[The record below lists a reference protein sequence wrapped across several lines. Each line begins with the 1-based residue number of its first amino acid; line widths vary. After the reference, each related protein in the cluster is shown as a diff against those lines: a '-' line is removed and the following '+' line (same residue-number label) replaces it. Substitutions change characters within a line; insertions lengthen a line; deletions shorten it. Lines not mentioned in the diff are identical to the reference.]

1 MNQFPDAPSL
11 LKKLLTY
18 ADEKRS
24 AVQAPVFGVTAVRD
38 VPYLTDNRKVHLM
51 DIYFPA
57 HFEGSLPTIL
67 DIHGGAWVHGSK
79 ELNRNYGMYLASKGF
94 AVVNIN
100 YTLAE
105 DNDLR
110 TQVEDINCCLHWIA
124 RNKELYPLDN
134 RTLFLCGDSAGAHL
148 ALLSYLAN
156 ENETLRRIYKLEKAD
171 ISVKAFGLSCPVTDL
186 HIFTDS
192 HLPPMREFCKRL
204 FGKDF
209 RNSPYL
215 YCASIQDVLRTSTPL
230 PPVWM
235 LSSKEDFFSR
245 ASLGLD
251 HLLTKRN
258 VEHTFRYLAK
268 GKDHPLSHVFNV
280 LFPEYAE
287 SLQVNNEMLDF
298 FCAQL

>member
-1 MNQFPDAPSL
+1 MNHFPDAPEL

-18 ADEKRS
+18 GDEKRN
-24 AVQAPVFGVTAVRD
+24 AVQAPVFGVNVQQD

-51 DIYFPA
+51 DIYHPA
-57 HFEGSLPTIL
+57 HMHGSFPTIL
-67 DIHGGAWVHGSK
+67 VIHGDAWVHGSK

-100 YTLAE
+100 YTLAQ

-110 TQVEDINCCLHWIA
+110 TQVEDINCCMHWIA
-124 RNKELYPLDN
+124 RNKEKYHLDN

-148 ALLSYLAN
+148 ALLSYLV
-156 ENETLRRIYKLEKAD
+156 NETDTLRTIYKLEKAD

-186 HIFTDS
+186 HIFTNS
-192 HLPPMREFCKRL
+192 PLPPMRVFCKRL
-204 FGKDF
+204 FGKDYHS
-209 RNSPYL
+209 SPYL
-215 YCASIQDVLRTSTPL
+215 YCSCIQDVLRTSTPL

-235 LSSKEDFFSR
+235 LSSEEDFFAK
-245 ASLGLD
+245 ASMRLD

-258 VEHTFRYLAK
+258 VEHIFRYLAK
-268 GKDHPLSHVFNV
+268 GKDHPLTHAFNV

-287 SLQVNNEMLDF
+287 SLQVNNDMLAF